1 MDHHLIN
8 VPLRAVRRAEV
19 YVNCQRKT
27 LREIVAEKQPDIA
40 VTGAFYDPRTWRPV
54 CPVKAGGE
62 VLYADKLY
70 NYLAIAWDE
79 GGDAAE
85 TLIPPGG
92 ASGRKNY
99 IANCLLVEN
108 GAPKSPLYYNKD
120 VGGRR
125 GRVAVGLSGDAWVI
139 WASRDGT
146 DGASTPE
153 ELRGEMADLGCRVAI
168 MMDGGGKVNV
178 YHRAEGLLWEGRD
191 PSQTLILLWLK
202 EEKMSR
208 KVMLDPGHDAG
219 NVNGS
224 PDGTYKEHEFA
235 LDMGKRIRAILEKAG
250 VEVTMTREDGGA
262 VSLDERC
269 RMANAIKDLDLYVSL
284 HSNAAGE
291 AGWSSARG
299 WSAHIIARGGNAE
312 KAAKAILA
320 RVQAADVAVRSQSI
334 VVSNYQ
340 VLRETD
346 APAVLIEHGFHTNQQ
361 DVALLQDSQ
370 YRQMLAAVEALG
382 ILDHLGIPWA
392 EEPGQGAP
400 EKAADWADEAWET
413 AYAMGILDGTRPGD
427 PLTRQELSVALSRL
441 GLLEKE
447 G

>member
-1 MDHHLIN
+1 MIAKI
-8 VPLRAVRRAEV
+8 PFS
-19 YVNCQRKT
+19 
-27 LREIVAEKQPDIA
+27 EIERVSIYLNRSKKSVSAIKKA
-40 VTGAFYDPRTWRPV
+40 TGADYILNGTLYDLGTFRPV
-54 CPVKAGGE
+54 CHLRADGE
-62 VLYADKLY
+62 TVCRPPYTTYGYAWDKLPELEVIPG
-70 NYLAIAWDE
+70 NRQNHIACVTMIRDGKRE
-79 GGDAAE
+79 TMRYDTALGG
-85 TLIPPGG
+85 
-92 ASGRKNY
+92 K
-99 IANCLLVEN
+99 
-108 GAPKSPLYYNKD
+108 
-120 VGGRR
+120 R
-125 GRVAVGLSGDAWVI
+125 GRSAMGRTADSLVLLC
-139 WASRDGT
+139 SRDGSS
-146 DGASTPE
+146 DAVTPE
-153 ELRGEMADLGCRVAI
+153 GLQDRMLSLGCIDAI
-168 MMDGGGKVNV
+168 MLDGGGS
-178 YHRAEGLLWEGRD
+178 
-191 PSQTLILLWLK
+191 SQCDFSGKTITSTRRVQNLILVHLRK
-202 EEKMSR
+202 ERGMK

-269 RMANAIKDLDLYVSL
+269 RMANAIKGLDLYVSL

-382 ILDHLGIPWA
+382 ILDHLGIPWV
-392 EEPGQGAP
+392 EDPGQGAP